1 MFGSSAVSGRWRRG
15 FFIFSALSYLSLCV
29 EGQGSRP
36 WSYFTFPETLCQR
49 PSTWPRSAAKI
60 AMANGSDFLS
70 VTSWM
75 SRLSRS
81 AFVLV
86 CCCCWSSGSTGTY
99 GVNVGGKIF
108 SCLEGRWW
116 NVDAR
121 RLMNPQVK
129 QQWKQLWPDFERA
142 GKKRKSRVARE
153 GGFEN
158 SDNNMFSCP
167 LVFFLSHFFPSYS
180 RIVFRCYFD
189 GCFFLSV

>member
-1 MFGSSAVSGRWRRG
+1 MTSFCSEA
-15 FFIFSALSYLSLCV
+15 
-29 EGQGSRP
+29 
-36 WSYFTFPETLCQR
+36 
-49 PSTWPRSAAKI
+49 I

-86 CCCCWSSGSTGTY
+86 CCCCCCWSSGSTGTY

-142 GKKRKSRVARE
+142 GKKQKKQSSQGRRIWKFRQQYVLLSL
-153 GGFEN
+153 G
-158 SDNNMFSCP
+158 
-167 LVFFLSHFFPSYS
+167 FLSLSLFPLL
-180 RIVFRCYFD
+180 FQN
-189 GCFFLSV
+189 CFSLLLRRLLLSV